1 MDFDT
6 FKEDLAKAVKD
17 RLELIFDRKYS
28 VETHTVEKNLEALTD
43 YGQMNRK
50 FSVSFILT
58 IIIFLRKAGTKIRQK
73 ILRRK

>member
-28 VETHTVEKNLEALTD
+28 VPAPVRRDFLSSLTFFRCTHP
-43 YGQMNRK
+43 M
-50 FSVSFILT
+50 
-58 IIIFLRKAGTKIRQK
+58 
-73 ILRRK
+73 